1 MKLAAVV
8 PGSMLIVLALAG
20 CSAAPMGNH
29 PDGPGDADE
38 PTFASLGIDDWPAEF
53 DPLADAPEAPAELDA
68 ARYEQL
74 TMAIAGFAQ
83 VSAVDADLRELDDP
97 IPELTARLQDPFA
110 RLIPL
115 IVEQE
120 TSPRVTLMNYFGEG
134 VEVTAGPLVQ
144 HVWDVRQAADG
155 GGTTI
160 TLQTWAAYEVTGDE
174 GATVIGVYREYY
186 RTEADNGT
194 TGASWQTAGVDTCA
208 LAVDDA
214 IIPDAGEE
222 ERGLLDEFAVE
233 GDEHAFAVRK
243 VEESITEE
251 FKQSC
256 LDAA

>member
-1 MKLAAVV
+1 MNLSAVI
-8 PGSMLIVLALAG
+8 PGSMLIALAMAG
-20 CSAAPMGNH
+20 CTAVPTGGPS
-29 PDGPGDADE
+29 DGPDPSDE

-53 DPLADAPEAPAELDA
+53 DPLADAPAPPAELDA

-74 TMAIAGFAQ
+74 TAAIAGFAQ

-115 IVEQE
+115 VVEQE

-134 VEVTAGPLVQ
+134 IDVVAGPLVQ

-155 GGTTI
+155 AGTTI
-160 TLQTWAAYEVTGDE
+160 TLQTWAAYEVTGDG

-194 TGASWQTAGVDTCA
+194 TGASWETAGVDTCA

-214 IIPDAGEE
+214 IAPDAGDEQ
-222 ERGLLDEFAVE
+222 RGLLSEFASE
-233 GDEHAFAVRK
+233 GEEHAFADREVA
-243 VEESITEE
+243 ESITEE

-256 LDAA
+256 LDAG